1 VLRFFSEELLRRSNY
16 RNDEVRESFFSVDI
30 YIGIAVYEL
39 IDYIP
44 TNNIVCFVKAKFTL
58 FEKKNL

>member
-1 VLRFFSEELLRRSNY
+1 VLRFFSEKLLRRSNY
-16 RNDEVRESFFSVDI
+16 KNDEVRESFFSVDI

-39 IDYIP
+39 IDYIL

-58 FEKKNL
+58 IEKKNL